1 MRFLLI
7 VFLFIAFGAGAQ
19 QNCEPSE
26 NKKVQKL
33 LAQAADKKKYDSKER
48 YEFLKQASE
57 EDENCAECFYMLGV
71 LSYERAK
78 SGSTSMSGPIRFFEQ
93 AAGICESIH
102 SDLYYYLG
110 VAYYGQQDNVNALK
124 YFKKFMEFPE
134 GDATKF
140 AKDYDKK
147 YADVEALLPEI
158 EFYAEFLNNPV
169 PFNPKIVQ
177 GVSSEWDEYLPMLSP
192 DNAMLF
198 YTRKLEKK
206 SKGDLYGRQ
215 VEEFTVSTRT
225 SAKETFNSGTG
236 LPAPFNLGDNYGGV
250 TLSVDNREMIITVCK
265 PGKMGYNNCDLFS
278 TRYEKAYNERTGKE
292 EFVWS
297 GLESLGTNINT
308 ETGWEA
314 QPSLSSDGK
323 LLFFATVREH
333 STPDAAGNPTI
344 DIYYSKRAEDG
355 SWGMAK
361 SIGETINTA
370 GQEKAPFMH
379 TDSRTLYFA
388 CNSRPGAGGY
398 DIYYT
403 RQNDDG
409 SWTQP
414 KNIGVPINTAEDEH
428 GLIVATDG
436 KLAYYASKGIPGAR
450 GLDIVSFEMP
460 EKARPDKVLLV
471 RGEVKD
477 DKGNV
482 VKDAKV
488 ELHYAESKRVVSVP
502 VNSDMGDYVAIIN
515 VEKEDV
521 VMTIEKEGHAFEA
534 HVYTK
539 AIAEENAGVT
549 ELKSEVKAVKV
560 GEPYTIHDIHY
571 ATSSADINK
580 ESQLI
585 LKQFANYLNKNPK
598 FKIEIQG
605 HTDNRGDNERNKV
618 LSHERAFEVKR
629 YLEKEGVDSQ
639 RITHK
644 GFGPDKPIA
653 DNSTEAGRA
662 KNRRTEFV
670 IK

>member
-1 MRFLLI
+1 MRIILPLFLLL
-7 VFLFIAFGAGAQ
+7 VFGAKAQ
-19 QNCEPSE
+19 QTCDPSE

-33 LAQAADKKKYDSKER
+33 LSQAADKKKYDSKER
-48 YEFLKQASE
+48 YAFLQQAVE
-57 EDENCAECFYMLGV
+57 EDENCAECFFILGE
-71 LSYERAK
+71 LAFDRAK
-78 SGSTSMSGPIRFFEQ
+78 SGGSSMSGAIKYFEQ
-93 AAGICESIH
+93 CAALCEHYH
-102 SDLYYYLG
+102 SEVYYYLG
-110 VAYYGQQDNVNALK
+110 VAYYGQENFPNALK
-124 YFKKFMEFPE
+124 YFKLFMEFPE
-134 GDATKF
+134 GDETKF
-140 AKDYDKK
+140 AKDFNTK
-147 YADVEALLPEI
+147 YENVEALLPEI

-192 DNAMLF
+192 DNELLF
-198 YTRKLEKK
+198 FTRKLEKK
-206 SKGDLYGRQ
+206 AKGDLYGRQ
-215 VEEFTVSTRT
+215 VEEFTMSKRA
-225 SAKETFNSGTG
+225 SYNSPFDAGTA

-265 PGKMGYNNCDLFS
+265 PGKQGYNNCDLYS
-278 TRYEKAYNERTGKE
+278 TKYEKSYNERTGKE
-292 EFVWS
+292 EFIWL
-297 GLESLGTNINT
+297 GLENLGTNINT
-308 ETGWEA
+308 EDGWEA

-323 LLFFATVREH
+323 QLFFATAREH
-333 STPDAAGNPTI
+333 STPDADGNPTI
-344 DIYYSKRAEDG
+344 DIYYSKRAADG
-355 SWGMAK
+355 TWGQAK
-361 SIGETINTA
+361 SIGDVINTG

-379 TDSRTLYFA
+379 TDSKTLYFSA
-388 CNSRPGAGGY
+388 NGRPGAGGY

-403 RQNDDG
+403 RQNEDG
-409 SWTQP
+409 TWTQP
-414 KNIGVPINTAEDEH
+414 KNIGIPINTAEDEH

-450 GLDIVSFEMP
+450 GLDIISFEMP

-471 RGEVKD
+471 KGELKD

-482 VKDAKV
+482 VKDAKI
-488 ELHYAESKRVVSVP
+488 ELHYAESKKTVSVP
-502 VNSDMGDYVAIIN
+502 VNNEMGDYVAIIN
-515 VEKEDV
+515 VEHEDV

-539 AIAEENAGVT
+539 VMAEKTGSVT

-571 ATSSADINK
+571 ATNSSEINP

-585 LKQFANYLNKNPK
+585 LKQFAAYLNKNPK

-605 HTDNRGDNERNKV
+605 HTDNRGDAELNKV

-629 YLEKEGVDSQ
+629 YLQDEGVDGQ
-639 RITHK
+639 RITYN
-644 GFGPDKPIA
+644 GFGPAKPIA

-670 IK
+670 LK

>member
-1 MRFLLI
+1 
-7 VFLFIAFGAGAQ
+7 
-19 QNCEPSE
+19 
-26 NKKVQKL
+26 
-33 LAQAADKKKYDSKER
+33 
-48 YEFLKQASE
+48 
-57 EDENCAECFYMLGV
+57 
-71 LSYERAK
+71 
-78 SGSTSMSGPIRFFEQ
+78 
-93 AAGICESIH
+93 
-102 SDLYYYLG
+102 
-110 VAYYGQQDNVNALK
+110 
-124 YFKKFMEFPE
+124 
-134 GDATKF
+134 
-140 AKDYDKK
+140 
-147 YADVEALLPEI
+147 
-158 EFYAEFLNNPV
+158 
-169 PFNPKIVQ
+169 
-177 GVSSEWDEYLPMLSP
+177 
-192 DNAMLF
+192 
-198 YTRKLEKK
+198 
-206 SKGDLYGRQ
+206 
-215 VEEFTVSTRT
+215 
-225 SAKETFNSGTG
+225 
-236 LPAPFNLGDNYGGV
+236 
-250 TLSVDNREMIITVCK
+250 
-265 PGKMGYNNCDLFS
+265 
-278 TRYEKAYNERTGKE
+278 
-292 EFVWS
+292 
-297 GLESLGTNINT
+297 
-308 ETGWEA
+308 
-314 QPSLSSDGK
+314 
-323 LLFFATVREH
+323 
-333 STPDAAGNPTI
+333 
-344 DIYYSKRAEDG
+344 
-355 SWGMAK
+355 
-361 SIGETINTA
+361 
-370 GQEKAPFMH
+370 
-379 TDSRTLYFA
+379 LYFA